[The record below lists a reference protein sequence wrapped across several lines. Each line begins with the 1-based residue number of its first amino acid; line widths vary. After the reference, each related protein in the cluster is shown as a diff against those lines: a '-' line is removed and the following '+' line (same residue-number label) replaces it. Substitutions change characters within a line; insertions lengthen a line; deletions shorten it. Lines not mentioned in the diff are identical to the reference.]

1 MYDFGRMNKVKKWQW
16 GLLFVVLC
24 ALCFL
29 YPYTGDDWAWGS
41 SIGIERLNTWFD
53 NYSGRYF
60 GNLIVLALTRSNILK
75 TIVMSAC
82 ITLIVWMITKTNE
95 GKWQMATLVTILIFT
110 APKAV
115 IRQSIVWTAG
125 FSNYTTSIVLILLYG
140 LFVRNLFI
148 EDGKKHSNVWAIP
161 MLILGFLTTLIVEH
175 VTILAVIMAVY
186 IIAFN
191 FIKNRKIELSHV
203 AYFVGTI
210 AGTATM
216 FSNSVYSSIGSGSD
230 GYRTVG
236 ASEGGTVE
244 RIITNYFDVIGK
256 EMLFDNIVL
265 CVVMAIVVLIAFIQ
279 HHDKLESNMAKI
291 VSCISL
297 TLVMGTLVYGIVTRV
312 DTEWIYNW
320 KYGKYLDGVFNV
332 IFWISLFVLVLSLFK
347 DKYVKYRL
355 SFILGCIACVSGPL
369 LMVTPIGP
377 RCFFATFV
385 LTIWFIAEVCNLVN
399 INEDIYGILTKM
411 EIAALV
417 IVMGMQFAVYAPVY
431 KADRA
436 RLDKVRKA
444 ESEGKSE
451 VTIQRLPYEGYIHAP
466 SPSEEIWE
474 YRYKL
479 FYNISQDL
487 KIKVVEHKY

>member
-1 MYDFGRMNKVKKWQW
+1 
-16 GLLFVVLC
+16 
-24 ALCFL
+24 
-29 YPYTGDDWAWGS
+29 
-41 SIGIERLNTWFD
+41 
-53 NYSGRYF
+53 
-60 GNLIVLALTRSNILK
+60 
-75 TIVMSAC
+75 
-82 ITLIVWMITKTNE
+82 
-95 GKWQMATLVTILIFT
+95 MATLVTILIFT

-148 EDGKKHSNVWAIP
+148 EDGKKHSNIWAIP

-216 FSNSVYSSIGSGSD
+216 FSNSVYSSIG
-230 GYRTVG
+230 
-236 ASEGGTVE
+236 
-244 RIITNYFDVIGK
+244 IITNYFDVIGK
-256 EMLFDNIVL
+256 EMMFDNIVL

-279 HHDKLESNMAKI
+279 YHEKLESNMAKI

-332 IFWISLFVLVLSLFK
+332 IFWISLLVLVLSLFK

-417 IVMGMQFAVYAPVY
+417 IVMGMQFAVYAPIY

-451 VTIQRLPYEGYIHAP
+451 VTIQRLPYEGYLHAP